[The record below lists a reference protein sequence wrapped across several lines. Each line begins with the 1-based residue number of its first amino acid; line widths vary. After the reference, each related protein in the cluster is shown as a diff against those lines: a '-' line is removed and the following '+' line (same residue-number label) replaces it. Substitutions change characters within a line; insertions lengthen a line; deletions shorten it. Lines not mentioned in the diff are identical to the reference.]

1 MMRLFFKSIW
11 NNKRRNILVFIE
23 LFMISFVLVN
33 LTLYLD
39 NMLAVY
45 RIKNCY
51 DTQNV
56 ILVDITKKNPE
67 DLKKSPKYHFR
78 ILKRYLAQIRSLK
91 RYPSTPMQSHI
102 IIISARVDSLT
113 TVSKLDG

>member
-1 MMRLFFKSIW
+1 MIRLFFKTLW

-33 LTLYLD
+33 LTLTLVSMY
-39 NMLAVY
+39 AIH

-56 ILVDITKKNPE
+56 ILVDIGKKNPE
-67 DLKKSPKYHFR
+67 SDK
-78 ILKRYLAQIRSLK
+78 
-91 RYPSTPMQSHI
+91 
-102 IIISARVDSLT
+102 ISE
-113 TVSKLDG
+113 VSFQNL